1 MSRDPFILFRDDVNG
16 STLAFADPLKLICV
30 TEPDGLLPALHELEE
45 WKRKGKF
52 LAGLMSYEAG
62 YIFEPKLAARLTKA
76 RKSPLMCFGV
86 FNAPLN
92 GSDPRLNI
100 PEGLPD
106 ADSFLTDFV
115 VGWDFETYSKK
126 FEQLHRHIAMGDCYQ
141 ANLTMPVNCRW
152 QGNPL
157 QAFYSLTARQPV
169 KYGAY
174 VDLGGPI
181 LLSRSP
187 ELFFN
192 VDADGY
198 IETHPMK
205 GTAKRGRTAAEDEA
219 IKQAMLG
226 DEKTQA
232 ENRMIVDLL
241 RNDISRLIEVG
252 SLDVPR
258 LFDIETYPTVHQM
271 VSHVR
276 GKLLHDVTVG
286 QIFESLFPCGSVT
299 GAPKMWA
306 MKILDEL
313 EDVARDAYCGTIG
326 YIKPDGSMRFNV
338 PIRTISLFE
347 DGKATFNVG
356 GGIVFDSVAEAEYQE
371 CLLKAKFAV
380 GERSL
385 LAGIKPQE
393 TV

>member
-1 MSRDPFILFRDDVNG
+1 MR
-16 STLAFADPLKLICV
+16 
-30 TEPDGLLPALHELEE
+30 
-45 WKRKGKF
+45 
-52 LAGLMSYEAG
+52 
-62 YIFEPKLAARLTKA
+62 
-76 RKSPLMCFGV
+76 
-86 FNAPLN
+86 
-92 GSDPRLNI
+92 
-100 PEGLPD
+100 
-106 ADSFLTDFV
+106 
-115 VGWDFETYSKK
+115 
-126 FEQLHRHIAMGDCYQ
+126 
-141 ANLTMPVNCRW
+141 
-152 QGNPL
+152 
-157 QAFYSLTARQPV
+157 
-169 KYGAY
+169 YGAF

-192 VDADGY
+192 VDAEGF

-205 GTAKRGRTAAEDEA
+205 GTAKRGCSPSEDEA
-219 IKQAMLG
+219 IKQAMLA

-252 SLDVPR
+252 SLDVPK
-258 LFDIETYPTVHQM
+258 LFDIESYPTVHQM

-276 GKLLHDVTVG
+276 GKLLPDVTLV

-306 MKILDEL
+306 MKILDDL
-313 EDVARDAYCGTIG
+313 EEVARDAYCGTIG

-338 PIRTISLFE
+338 PIRTISLFD
-347 DGKATFNVG
+347 DGNATFNVG
-356 GGIVFDSVAEAEYQE
+356 GGIVFDSVVEAEYQE

-380 GERSL
+380 GERNL
-385 LAGIKPQE
+385 LTGIKPQE